1 MTKLTRRAA
10 LSGASALA
18 IAPAFAQGGRTITLM
33 HGFTPGAN
41 VDLVARLVADNLS
54 KRLGQTDR
62 GRVRARAPAA
72 PRRPRRSPA
81 RRRTA
86 AR

>member
-1 MTKLTRRAA
+1 MTKLTRRTV

-41 VDLVARLVADNLS
+41 VDLVARLVA
-54 KRLGQTDR
+54 
-62 GRVRARAPAA
+62 ARMKELK
-72 PRRPRRSPA
+72 
-81 RRRTA
+81 
-86 AR
+86 